1 MSYEIVKKIR
11 IEDNKV
17 FITSESNNVYPK
29 YFKEWECTTLSTI
42 LQEEGEEQLNF
53 ELLKDY
59 ENGNMQEGNPN
70 KWSRAIN
77 RLKETEEYSKFNW
90 RKSNYADDNCPIQ
103 LARNSE
109 EYRKFIL
116 SSLNLK
122 DDIIGKFRLKNTNY
136 GNDVYVLRVTKRLVK
151 FTSDITKSKVFKK
164 KSEIDSLTNMFP
176 HLQAVAI

>member
-17 FITSESNNVYPK
+17 FLTSSSNNVYPK
-29 YFKEWECTTLSTI
+29 YYNEWECKTLSTI
-42 LQEEGEEQLNF
+42 LQEQGEEQLNF

-70 KWSRAIN
+70 KWSRAID
-77 RLKETEEYSKFNW
+77 RLKQTEEYKKYSW
-90 RKSNYADDNCPIQ
+90 RLSNYKDDCPIQ
-103 LARNSE
+103 LARQSE
-109 EYRKFIL
+109 EFKKFLL

-122 DDIIGKFRLKNTNY
+122 DDIIGKFRIKNTNY
-136 GNDVYVLRVTKRLVK
+136 SNDVYVLRVTKRLVK
-151 FTSDITKSKVFKK
+151 YTSDITQSKVFKK

-176 HLQAVAI
+176 YLQAVAI